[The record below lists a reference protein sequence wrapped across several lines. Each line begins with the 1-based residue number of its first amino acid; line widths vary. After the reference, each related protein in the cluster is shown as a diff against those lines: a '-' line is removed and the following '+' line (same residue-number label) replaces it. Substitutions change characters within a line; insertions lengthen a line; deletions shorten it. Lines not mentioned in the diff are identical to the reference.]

1 MEQGQKEKLVAL
13 KKQIRAMQEQ
23 RIKIE
28 TFDKKA
34 RKSTQRWTQEIK
46 QARKLVKPGEVIPSE
61 NNVRVRLET
70 AEYKLSEFSENQK
83 ILRNNYKQ
91 MTETVYQMF
100 KEIESVL
107 SIDEK
112 VKIERQIQYCINF

>member
-1 MEQGQKEKLVAL
+1 MEQSQKEKLAAL

>member
-1 MEQGQKEKLVAL
+1 MEQSQKEKLAAL

-34 RKSTQRWTQEIK
+34 KKSTQRWTQEIK